1 MKKQQTVNE
10 NMSPEEYEAYVK
22 QVTPTFSL
30 GLNMVKAF
38 ITGGIIC
45 TIGQALMELFLS
57 YELEKKD
64 ASAATLLVI
73 IFTTAIL
80 TGLNLFSKIV
90 KFGGARRQKEFCR
103 PAVEQQ
109 RREASAPARNCVFP
123 FARLY

>member
-90 KFGGARRQKEFCR
+90 SVIILVPRAKHISDEKIDCISVGNPG
-103 PAVEQQ
+103 
-109 RREASAPARNCVFP
+109 
-123 FARLY
+123 